1 MCKLV
6 EVTELPPAELPKHVT
21 ARHVINGLGE
31 HYAAF
36 LAANN
41 LTGWQVAEDYVLR
54 DDRLAD
60 QLLLI
65 SQSTGLYVLRL
76 KRIAKYLTKVARANG
91 AEIKLTNVQ
100 EMLARALGYSG
111 YHIAVHCRTVDD
123 FIENIWPAGAAMS
136 LTTLNEEARTSVNS
150 ELMDRLSERIEFNRK
165 RDLLQ
170 SQIEDP
176 ISAKK
181 LKIEHKKRD
190 RPKGWVR
197 VIPRHDNK

>member
-1 MCKLV
+1 MV
-6 EVTELPPAELPKHVT
+6 EITELPPDELPKSLT
-21 ARHVINGLGE
+21 ARHVIQGLGE
-31 HYAAF
+31 HLTAF

-41 LTGWQVAEDYVLR
+41 MTGWQVAEDYVLR
-54 DDRLAD
+54 DDHLGD

-65 SQSTGLYVLRL
+65 SQSTGLYVVRL

-91 AEIKLTNVQ
+91 AEIQLANVQ

-136 LTTLNEEARTSVNS
+136 LTTLNEEAGLPMNP
-150 ELMDRLSERIEFNRK
+150 ELMDRLRERIKFNEK

-181 LKIEHKKRD
+181 LKIELRKRD
-190 RPKGWVR
+190 RPKGWAP
-197 VIPRHDNK
+197 VISRDGE